1 MVPPNQKPPAG
12 EQWDEAQLEQA
23 LRRLKDLH
31 IQMRNLRSTIPRMM
45 EPMAITSSSPE
56 AMFSTIRE
64 STKAAYSEVREYKQ
78 LATDEE
84 STKILERAKQSRKDN
99 PKGIKPW
106 RARDDPEWLTPST

>member
-1 MVPPNQKPPAG
+1 
-12 EQWDEAQLEQA
+12 
-23 LRRLKDLH
+23 
-31 IQMRNLRSTIPRMM
+31 
-45 EPMAITSSSPE
+45 
-56 AMFSTIRE
+56 MFSTIRE